1 VAWSSK
7 IGSKIAQA
15 LANGQ
20 PVVAFCAD
28 NDEGALVSGHEWT
41 VMACDPQANRITLR
55 NPWGNFKKAGTSK
68 AGVAYDGNAEVTM
81 TLELFGQFYKEI
93 TFGYART

>member
-1 VAWSSK
+1 LIVSDPNFANGSHLPPDATGAADGSRPTPAQYALHLLTGSPASRDVAWSSK

-28 NDEGALVSGHEWT
+28 NDEGALVSGH
-41 VMACDPQANRITLR
+41 
-55 NPWGNFKKAGTSK
+55 
-68 AGVAYDGNAEVTM
+68 
-81 TLELFGQFYKEI
+81 
-93 TFGYART
+93 